1 MAILIEGGAG
11 MDDSRIVDLFLSR
24 SESAISETAQK
35 YGTRLRRIADQ
46 ILNDAPSSEE
56 CENDTYLQ
64 AWDLIPPNEPRSYLF
79 SFLGK
84 ITRHLAIDMCRKR
97 SSDKRSALFCELT
110 NEIAACIP
118 SRDESVEDSLEA
130 DELSRMIGVFLDK
143 HSDDQQKVF
152 VRRYWFFDTVP
163 EISKQ
168 YGFTQSKVKM
178 MLSRMRT
185 ELHDYLEK
193 EGYSI

>member
-1 MAILIEGGAG
+1 
-11 MDDSRIVDLFLSR
+11 MDDSRIVDLFLSKN
-24 SESAISETAQK
+24 ESAISETAQK

-46 ILNDAPSSEE
+46 ILHDAPSSEE

-64 AWDLIPPNEPRSYLF
+64 AWELIPPNEPRSYLF

-97 SSDKRSALFCELT
+97 SSDKRSAVFCELT
-110 NEIAACIP
+110 NEIAECIP
-118 SRDESVEDSLEA
+118 SMDETVENSLEA
-130 DELSRMIGVFLDK
+130 NELSRMIGAFLDK
-143 HSDDQQKVF
+143 HNDDQQKVF

-163 EISKQ
+163 EISKR

>member
-1 MAILIEGGAG
+1 

-24 SESAISETAQK
+24 NESAISETAQK
-35 YGTRLRRIADQ
+35 YGARLRRIADQ
-46 ILNDAPSSEE
+46 VLNDAPSSEE

-64 AWDLIPPNEPRSYLF
+64 AWEIIPPNEPRNYLF

-84 ITRHLAIDMCRKR
+84 ITRHIAIDMCRKR
-97 SSDKRSALFCELT
+97 SSDET
-110 NEIAACIP
+110 
-118 SRDESVEDSLEA
+118 VEDSLEA
-130 DELSRMIGVFLDK
+130 DDLSRMIGAFLDK

-163 EISKQ
+163 EISRR

-178 MLSRMRT
+178 TLSRMRT
-185 ELHDYLEK
+185 ELRDYLEK
-193 EGYSI
+193 EGYSV